1 MRLFVVVIA
10 VLAVF
15 GIAAGSYSVAQETPA
30 TPDAGSGFCATPE
43 ASPEASPA
51 TSMGATPDVIT
62 DASPA
67 EVASEVVA
75 EVANALDVVT
85 CATPAA
91 TTGGT
96 DQAATGTVQL
106 EAYDIGWRT
115 SDQPGPQVALT
126 VTRGS
131 TIQINSSGAAP
142 HNFDLKALGLFVDL
156 PPGASGDV
164 VIPSDAAP
172 GEYEFIC
179 SVPGHAQAG
188 MVGTLTIQ

>member
-1 MRLFVVVIA
+1 MRLFVVVLA

-15 GIAAGSYSVAQETPA
+15 GVAAGRYSVAQETPA
-30 TPDAGSGFCATPE
+30 TPDAESEFCATPE
-43 ASPEASPA
+43 ASPVASPEASPNI
-51 TSMGATPDVIT
+51 IT

-67 EVASEVVA
+67 VVASEVVA
-75 EVANALDVVT
+75 EIASALDVVA

-96 DQAATGTVQL
+96 DQAAAGAIQL

-115 SDQPGPQVALT
+115 TDQPGPKVTLT
-126 VTRGS
+126 VSRGA
-131 TIQINSSGAAP
+131 TIQINSTGAAP
-142 HNFDLKALGLFVDL
+142 HNFDLPALGLFVDL
-156 PPGASGDV
+156 PAGASGQT

-172 GEYEFIC
+172 GDYEFIC
-179 SVPGHAQAG
+179 SVPGHAPAG

>member
-30 TPDAGSGFCATPE
+30 TPGAESGFCATPE
-43 ASPEASPA
+43 ASPVASPEASPNI
-51 TSMGATPDVIT
+51 IT

-67 EVASEVVA
+67 AVASEVVA
-75 EVANALDVVT
+75 EVANALDVVS

-91 TTGGT
+91 ATGGT

-115 SDQPGPQVALT
+115 PDQPGPQVALT
-126 VTRGS
+126 VSRGA
-131 TIQINSSGAAP
+131 TIQINNAGAAP
-142 HNFDLKALGLFVDL
+142 HNFDLQALGLFVDL
-156 PPGASGDV
+156 PAAGASGQV

-179 SVPGHAQAG
+179 SVPGHAPAG